1 MQLVFKKALLP
12 DAENISKLH
21 KKGIPTGFLSKQSI
35 TFLESLYL
43 YLIEN
48 EIVYVSK
55 KGDKVI
61 GFIAVSINTTG
72 LYKKFLKSNFI
83 LLVKFALKNL
93 FSIEFMKKAYETLNA
108 PKKVCIKEM
117 EIELPE
123 LLSIVVDDT
132 YAGKGTGKQLIDC
145 VEKELLSLGQKRYKV
160 LVGANLESNKFYE
173 KNGFEILKEIEMH
186 KGTLSYIYMKKI
198 EWRK

>member
-1 MQLVFKKALLP
+1 MSCQKACST
-12 DAENISKLH
+12 DSKIIATLH

-35 TFLESLYL
+35 SFLESLYL

-55 KGDKVI
+55 EGDKVI

-72 LYKKFLKSNFI
+72 LYKKFLKSNLM

-108 PKKVCIKEM
+108 PKKVRIKEM

-132 YAGKGTGKQLIDC
+132 YAGKGVGKQLIAC

-173 KNGFEILKEIEMH
+173 KNGFEVLKEIEIH
-186 KGTLSYIYMKKI
+186 KGILSYIYMKEI
-198 EWRK
+198 EWKK